1 MNYFTFLSFYLTESN
16 NVLLTP
22 YQREGER
29 GEVGTRESQL
39 CLPCISTRCRHHR
52 RHVLVCERCASP
64 LFFFPFASGS
74 PPTTS
79 FRERLWVLG
88 CCCCCCCCAY
98 VHSAVTYCSGVPRH
112 WLFFFNGVL
121 PFAVDLNTT
130 LKLRCFF
137 YPFLLLLLLL
147 YIYIYIFLLAT
158 ATNTH
163 THTHTEYSIPSTI
176 ASSLLPKLIAVSSI
190 PLLITLALFRVAE
203 RSAMP
208 AFTAKLALL
217 LVAFALLASYASA
230 DCAISGCIN
239 CALSNPNMCLVCDDG
254 FHLTSIGSC
263 LEEGNGA
270 HGPQS
275 MAVAAL
281 VLLLGML
288 MYVL

>member
-1 MNYFTFLSFYLTESN
+1 MRAVRIPSF
-16 NVLLTP
+16 
-22 YQREGER
+22 
-29 GEVGTRESQL
+29 
-39 CLPCISTRCRHHR
+39 
-52 RHVLVCERCASP
+52 
-64 LFFFPFASGS
+64 FFFPLLLVVLLRLLSERGFEYSVAAAAAAAAVRMFTLQLLIAVECLGIGF
-74 PPTTS
+74 S
-79 FRERLWVLG
+79 FSMVSCPLL
-88 CCCCCCCCAY
+88 
-98 VHSAVTYCSGVPRH
+98 SIST
-112 WLFFFNGVL
+112 L
-121 PFAVDLNTT
+121 PSSFAVSST
-130 LKLRCFF
+130 RFYYYYYFF
-137 YPFLLLLLLL
+137 
-147 YIYIYIFLLAT
+147 FLLAT

-163 THTHTEYSIPSTI
+163 THTHTEYSLPSTI

>member
-1 MNYFTFLSFYLTESN
+1 MRVSCVSLAYLRAADTI
-16 NVLLTP
+16 
-22 YQREGER
+22 
-29 GEVGTRESQL
+29 VGMCS
-39 CLPCISTRCRHHR
+39 
-52 RHVLVCERCASP
+52 CASGAHP
-64 LFFFPFASGS
+64 LFFFFPLLLVVLLRLLSERGFEYSVAAAAAAAARMFTLQLLIAVECLGIGF
-74 PPTTS
+74 S
-79 FRERLWVLG
+79 FSMVSCPLL
-88 CCCCCCCCAY
+88 
-98 VHSAVTYCSGVPRH
+98 SIST
-112 WLFFFNGVL
+112 L
-121 PFAVDLNTT
+121 PSSFAVSST
-130 LKLRCFF
+130 RFYYYYYFF
-137 YPFLLLLLLL
+137 
-147 YIYIYIFLLAT
+147 FLLAT

-163 THTHTEYSIPSTI
+163 THTHTEYSLPSTI